1 MAKNNDLNIVN
12 NAIIDLIGRD
22 LFALFELK
30 KLRQAI
36 ALMKSVNLNKKQR
49 RKMYIKFNQLT
60 KNKGSK

>member
-1 MAKNNDLNIVN
+1 MAKNNDNKIVQ

-22 LFALFELK
+22 LFQLFEDK
-30 KLRQAI
+30 KLKQSV
-36 ALMKSVNLNKKQR
+36 ALMKSVKLKKKQR